1 MRLRIGK
8 STLQFTFSF
17 AAVVTLM
24 LLLCDEEI
32 VLVSL
37 FSSLFHECG
46 HLFFMIIFSDIPRLM
61 IFGAFG
67 IRIERAKGSK
77 LSYKKEALIALGG
90 IAGNLLLILCA
101 LIFYHLTLSIFSLE
115 LLAVNAFIAGFN
127 LIPIRQL
134 DAGRCME
141 ALLRLHRSSADTE
154 KILDIFSIVFCASLS
169 VICVLYNVFFSLNI
183 SMIAVTVYLV
193 LISNIKEF

>member
-37 FSSLFHECG
+37 FSSLFHEGG
-46 HLFFMIIFSDIPRLM
+46 HLFFMLLFSEAPHLIA
-61 IFGAFG
+61 FGAFG
-67 IRIERAKGSK
+67 IRIEREKESK
-77 LSYKKEALIALGG
+77 LSYKKEAIIALGG
-90 IAGNLLLILCA
+90 VAGNFLLVFCA
-101 LIFYHLTLSIFSLE
+101 FIFYSFTASSFSLK
-115 LLAVNAFIAGFN
+115 LLAVNIFIAVFN

-183 SMIAVTVYLV
+183 SLIAVTVYLV